1 MKISKS
7 YYDII
12 GVASDS
18 SFEEIRNAYLIRSK
32 MFHPDRFNQDSQKE
46 EWRLANEMLQELNI
60 AFNTLREKDARRLYD
75 AKFGINV
82 SSDIPSAAKKAADA
96 PTSNSSSSNNLTRTT
111 TSGFCY
117 YSDLPQSVRD
127 RLLNRILKKDKRQYI
142 APLNSIVR
150 NYFFLAF
157 FIGWFVL
164 IFFLTQTGKWSSDTR
179 NWIFWISNV
188 AGVFI
193 GLNIS
198 WIIRWHKS
206 PLGCHFIVTPI
217 YFIHNYL
224 DQIWY
229 WPHYKLKNVRA
240 THRYKNGGF
249 VQTDATFVFDTGNE
263 EISFQNKDDYEK
275 VITTAKVFE
284 LELQSAV
291 RAGDN
296 SYEMREDDFVGFK
309 NPSFSKPQRSPSS
322 TTITC
327 VISSVGGAI
336 VLSILALSINSS
348 TKDNLYSSR
357 PSSNPR
363 SVLDDAVP
371 EFPKNLFPGGNS
383 TSSSNAQPDVARFFM
398 FNEPLVDTP
407 PTGEVQRLNSETG
420 IAPLEISSSSGE
432 NYVVKLTNADSGE
445 DVLTIFVRGG
455 QTEKVDVPLGNY
467 VVKYAS
473 GEKWYGYKHL
483 FGPSTHYSKADR
495 TFTFSK
501 NGSQVNGYT
510 ITLYKVK
517 DGNLHTSQ
525 ISQNDF

>member
-1 MKISKS
+1 MKASRS
-7 YYDII
+7 YYDVI
-12 GVASDS
+12 GVAPDS
-18 SFEEIRNAYLIRSK
+18 SFDEIRTAYLIRSK
-32 MFHPDRFNQDSQKE
+32 MFHPDRFSRDTQKE
-46 EWRLANEMLQELNI
+46 EWRVANEMLQELNI
-60 AFNTLREKDARRLYD
+60 AFNILREKDARRLYD
-75 AKFGINV
+75 SKIGVNV
-82 SSDIPSAAKKAADA
+82 SSEIPSTPKKPADA
-96 PTSNSSSSNNLTRTT
+96 PASNSSSSTTATRTA

-117 YSDLPQSVRD
+117 YSDLPESVRD

-142 APLNSIVR
+142 ASLSSIVK
-150 NYFFLAF
+150 NYVFLAF

-164 IFFLTQTGKWSSDTR
+164 IFFLSQTGKWSSDTR

-206 PLGCHFIVTPI
+206 PLRCHFIVTPI
-217 YFIHNYL
+217 YFIQTYL

-240 THRYKNGGF
+240 THKYNSGIF
-249 VQTDATFVFDTGNE
+249 VQTDATFVFDTGIE
-263 EISFQNKDDYEK
+263 EISFQNKDDHEK

-284 LELQSAV
+284 LELQSAA

-296 SYEMREDDFVGFK
+296 SYEMREDDFAGFK
-309 NPSFSKPQRSPSS
+309 NPGLSKPQGSPSS

-327 VISSVGGAI
+327 VISSVAGAI
-336 VLSILALSINSS
+336 VLSIIVLTINSY
-348 TKDNLYSSR
+348 TKDNLHPSR
-357 PSSNPR
+357 PSANPR
-363 SVLDDAVP
+363 FALVDAGP
-371 EFPKNLFPGGNS
+371 ERPKNLFPGGNS
-383 TSSSNAQPDVARFFM
+383 TSSTNARPDVARFFM
-398 FNEPLVDTP
+398 FNEPLLDAP
-407 PTGEVQRLNSETG
+407 PSGEVQRFNSETG
-420 IAPLEISSSSGE
+420 IAPLEISSSSGG
-432 NYVVKLTNADSGE
+432 NYVVKLTDADSGQ
-445 DVLTIFVRGG
+445 DVLSIFVRGG

-467 VVKYAS
+467 LIKYAS

-501 NGSQVNGYT
+501 NGSEVNGYT
-510 ITLYKVK
+510 IKLYKVK

-525 ISQNDF
+525 ISQNEF